1 MAFRTL
7 RDDYARH
14 RGEGASFV
22 ALTVYRFG
30 RWALE
35 RRSAVS
41 RFVFSRL
48 YRILNSYVKNVIKID
63 IPAEVVIG
71 VEFHI
76 IHGYAYI
83 TIHPD
88 VVIGDRCGI
97 MHGVTIGQNM
107 FSGVATIG
115 DDVFIGVGA
124 AILGEVTIGD
134 RARIG
139 ANAVVTTNVP
149 ADSIVQSP
157 QSRVMPSLTA
167 MAAKAKA
174 ERAEKD
180 KAAKEG

>member
-1 MAFRTL
+1 MALRTL
-7 RDDYARH
+7 RDDHARH

-30 RWALE
+30 RWALD
-35 RRSAVS
+35 RRSPLS

-48 YRILNSYVKNVIKID
+48 YRVLNVFVKNIIKID
-63 IPAEVVIG
+63 IPASVVIG
-71 VEFHI
+71 EDLHI

-115 DDVFIGVGA
+115 DDVFIGVGV

-139 ANAVVTTNVP
+139 ANAVVTTDVP

-157 QSRVMPSLTA
+157 QSRVMPSLAA
-167 MAAKAKA
+167 MAAQAKA
-174 ERAEKD
+174 A
-180 KAAKEG
+180 KAAKEE

>member
-1 MAFRTL
+1 MAFRTI
-7 RDDYARH
+7 REDYARH

-30 RWALE
+30 RWALN
-35 RRSAVS
+35 RKS
-41 RFVFSRL
+41 RIARGAFSL
-48 YRILNSYVKNVIKID
+48 IYRVLNSYVKNIIKID
-63 IPAEVVIG
+63 IPATVQIG
-71 VEFHI
+71 EGLHL

-88 VVIGDRCGI
+88 VVIGERCGI

-107 FSGVATIG
+107 WSGVATIG

-139 ANAVVTTNVP
+139 ANAVVTRNVP
-149 ADSIVQSP
+149 ADTIVQSP
-157 QSRVMPSLTA
+157 QSRYMPSLTA
-167 MAAKAKA
+167 MAAKVS
-174 ERAEKD
+174 E
-180 KAAKEG
+180 KAAEAAKRD

>member
-7 RDDYARH
+7 RDDYVRH
-14 RGEGASFV
+14 NGEGASFI

-30 RWALE
+30 RWALN
-35 RRSAVS
+35 RPSRISRAV
-41 RFVFSRL
+41 FTRL
-48 YRILNSYVKNVIKID
+48 YRVANSYVKNIIKID
-63 IPAEVVIG
+63 IPATVQIG
-71 VEFHI
+71 EDLHL

-107 FSGVATIG
+107 WSGVATIG

-139 ANAVVTTNVP
+139 ANAVVTKDVP
-149 ADSIVQSP
+149 PDTIVQSP
-157 QSRVMPSLTA
+157 QSRYLPSLTA
-167 MAAKAKA
+167 MAAKVSN
-174 ERAEKD
+174 
-180 KAAKEG
+180 KAAAAAKRD

>member
-7 RDDYARH
+7 RADHTRH
-14 RGEGASFV
+14 RGEGASFF

-30 RWALE
+30 RWALA
-35 RRSAVS
+35 RRSRLS
-41 RFVFSRL
+41 RFVFTRL
-48 YRILNSYVKNVIKID
+48 YRILNAYVKNIIKID
-63 IPAEVVIG
+63 IPASVVIG
-71 VEFHI
+71 EEFHI

-88 VVIGDRCGI
+88 VVIGDRCGV

-124 AILGEVTIGD
+124 AILGEVNIGD
-134 RARIG
+134 RVRIG
-139 ANAVVTTNVP
+139 ANAVVTRNVP

-157 QSRVMPSLTA
+157 QSRVMPSLAA
-167 MAAKAKA
+167 MAAKASS
-174 ERAEKD
+174 
-180 KAAKEG
+180 KAAKAAKRD